1 MKAAIKIANLSL
13 KYKELCIFRDFS
25 FTLQENKWSCLLGV
39 SGVGKSTLLRI
50 IAGLISKERTDY
62 HYTFSST
69 LKPAEHSTISYM
81 AQQDLLLPWLTI
93 IDNILIGYRLRKQEI
108 SQTTKDHAK
117 ELLQRVG
124 LKSTI
129 NLLPEQLSPGM
140 RQRVALVR
148 TLIED
153 RPIVLMDEPF
163 SALDAVTRI
172 KLQTLAAELLQKRTV
187 LLVTHDPLEALRLG
201 DLIYVLSGSP
211 AKLTQAITPKG
222 NAPRDISN
230 LELLNEQAELL
241 KLLAAEQEK
250 L

>member
-1 MKAAIKIANLSL
+1 MQAIKITNLSL
-13 KYKELCIFRDFS
+13 KYKNQCIFRDFS

-62 HYTFSST
+62 QYTFSST
-69 LKPAEHSTISYM
+69 LKQSESKAISYM
-81 AQQDLLLPWLTI
+81 AQQDLLLPWLTVLE
-93 IDNILIGYRLRKQEI
+93 NILIGYRLRQEKI
-108 SQTTKDHAK
+108 LATTKERAK
-117 ELLQRVG
+117 ELLQHVG
-124 LKSTI
+124 LKTAA

-163 SALDAVTRI
+163 SALDAITKI
-172 KLQTLAAELLQKRTV
+172 KLQTLAAELLQNRTV

-222 NAPRDISN
+222 NAPRDVSN

-241 KLLAAEQEK
+241 KLLATEQDN
-250 L
+250 